1 MKGDTLE
8 TIDCADCRDMVDKYG
23 WPWYLLHRVDLHNEL
38 RRLAGGESSQR
49 LARDEDYR
57 CLAGDED
64 HRHLTGDE
72 YYRETG
78 PTRINLAAKVV
89 EVDCELGVL
98 RMADGS
104 VVHKDLI
111 VAADGVH
118 SSLSSTVIGTNS
130 VATPTGSSMFRF
142 LVPTE
147 KLVQSAETRSLVQG
161 VPPGVNLATGLDR
174 RIVWYP
180 CRGGE
185 LQNFG
190 LIHPDTRI
198 DKLETD
204 WTANASLTEL
214 VEECRGFH
222 PSLRAAMGMAEDIK
236 LWKLLYRPPTS
247 SWTRGKV
254 VLIGDA
260 AHPMLPNQGQGGA
273 QAIED
278 GAALGLLL
286 SNLPD
291 AREVPRRLKLFQEIR
306 KTRAA
311 AMQIFSN
318 AGQDEA
324 EKIQKEARA
333 YVKGPIPSKSQLRF
347 FLPTRDEKIRHK
359 HGGAGGQG
367 SGGG

>member
-23 WPWYLLHRVDLHNEL
+23 WPWHLLHRVDLHTEL
-38 RRLAGGESSQR
+38 RRLVGEADYKR
-49 LARDEDYR
+49 LAS
-57 CLAGDED
+57 DED
-64 HRHLTGDE
+64 HR
-72 YYRETG
+72 ETE
-78 PTRINLAAKVV
+78 PTRINLAAKVI
-89 EVDCELGVL
+89 EVNCELGTL
-98 RMADGS
+98 KMANGS
-104 VVHKDLI
+104 VVYKDLI

-118 SSLSSTVIGTNS
+118 SSLSSTVIGTDS

-147 KLVQSAETRSLVQG
+147 KLVQRAETRSLVQG
-161 VPPGVNLATGLDR
+161 APRGVNLATGPDR

-180 CRGGE
+180 CRNGE

-190 LIHPDTRI
+190 LIHPDTRT
-198 DKLETD
+198 DKRETD
-204 WTANASLTEL
+204 WRSNASLTEL
-214 VEECRGFH
+214 IEECKGFH
-222 PSLRAAMGMAEDIK
+222 SSLRAAIGMAEDIK
-236 LWKLLYRPPTS
+236 LWKLLYRPPIS

-254 VLIGDA
+254 ILIGDA

-291 AREVPRRLKLFQEIR
+291 VGEVPRRLKLFQEIR
-306 KTRAA
+306 NPRVA

-324 EKIQKEARA
+324 EKIQREARA
-333 YVKGPIPSKSQLRF
+333 YVKGPIPSKSQLQTGTV
-347 FLPTRDEKIRHK
+347 LLI
-359 HGGAGGQG
+359 
-367 SGGG
+367 SS